1 MDRLKD
7 LQENGHHESGAQV
20 TGIHPS
26 DRQGSYIVES
36 SPQGAPEVGTSTS
49 RGWEKF
55 WLEANEVA
63 DLLKQNNMSTDD
75 LLQSLITPASS
86 LARPPISSYHVGA
99 VGLGASGRLYVG
111 VNLEFARLPINNSV
125 HAEQFLVANALH
137 HGEQAITKIAVSAA
151 PCGHCRQFYSEL
163 CCADSIR
170 FFFGSKKQSY
180 GLADILPQR
189 FGPAD
194 LLSDPNTPLLLQPQ
208 HNSIEL
214 TSESQELVAS
224 RNEVPFLE
232 ATKAA
237 LRQAVHSY
245 APYSHCPS
253 GLAIVTAAGAV
264 YSGPY
269 LESAAFNPSLGPL
282 QAAVIDAVTDGI
294 AYYTEV
300 QEVVLV
306 EIRDAHVQH
315 AANVR
320 IILEQIAP
328 SALLTVLLVEKSDS
342 P

>member
-1 MDRLKD
+1 MDRLRE
-7 LQENGHHESGAQV
+7 LQANGHADPSAHGQV

-26 DRQGSYIVES
+26 ERQGSYIVDS
-36 SPQGAPEVGTSTS
+36 SPQDAAEPEKQSNK
-49 RGWEKF
+49 GWEKF
-55 WLEANEVA
+55 WLEATEVQ
-63 DLLKQNNMSTDD
+63 DLLKENKMTEDD

-86 LARPPISSYHVGA
+86 LARPPISSFHVGA
-99 VGLGASGRLYVG
+99 VGLGVSGRLYVG
-111 VNLEFARLPINNSV
+111 VNLEFARLPVNNSV
-125 HAEQFLVANALH
+125 HAEQFLVVNAVH
-137 HGEQAITKIAVSAA
+137 HEERAITKMAVSAA

-163 CCADSIR
+163 CCAETIT
-170 FFFGSKKQSY
+170 FFFGGKSF

-194 LLSDPNTPLLLQPQ
+194 LLTEPDTPLLLQPQ
-208 HNSIEL
+208 HNPLEL
-214 TSESQELVAS
+214 TAEAQELVAS

-232 ATKAA
+232 AAKAA
-237 LRQAVHSY
+237 LQQAIQSY

-253 GLAIVTAAGAV
+253 GLAIATAGGAV

-306 EIRDAHVQH
+306 EVKDAHVQH

-328 SALLTVLLVEKSDS
+328 SALLTVLLAESS
-342 P
+342 